1 MHKIPNSRRLDED
14 ITRGLNKIRKPST
27 AEEITEVETEVRQ
40 AVESARSVQDRKR
53 EREITKTRTKI
64 QRAAPRAQARPVE
77 TTETWQDVLRRL
89 QEQMAQEAGA

>member
-1 MHKIPNSRRLDED
+1 VTSRLGRAL
-14 ITRGLNKIRKPST
+14 RNAAS
-27 AEEITEVETEVRQ
+27 AEEIADVETEVRQ

-53 EREITKTRTKI
+53 DREITKTRTKI
-64 QRAAPRAQARPVE
+64 QRAAPRAQSRPVE